1 MSDHSDLYASE
12 LQGRV
17 AIVTGGSRN
26 IGRAIAHDLAA
37 GGAAV
42 TINTRTAKA
51 EAEAVA
57 AEIEATGGKAMAFL
71 ADVTDPKAVAA
82 MVEATLERF
91 GRLDILVNNA
101 AVRKEAAFDQISLS
115 EWRQILSIVLD
126 GGFLCAQ
133 ASLPAM
139 MRAGGG
145 AIVNIG
151 GLTGHTGA
159 RSRAHVI
166 TAKAGIVGLT
176 KALAFDLAPHNI
188 TVNCVSP
195 GLIETKRAG
204 GAPAHHADHKT
215 VVGRL
220 GQPTEVAATVRMLC
234 GPRARYITG
243 QTIHV
248 NGGVFMG

>member
-1 MSDHSDLYASE
+1 MSDPYASE
-12 LQGRV
+12 LQDRV
-17 AIVTGGSRN
+17 AIVTGASRN
-26 IGRAIAHDLAA
+26 IGRAIALELAA
-37 GGAAV
+37 AGAAV
-42 TINTRTAKA
+42 MINARTAKA
-51 EAEAVA
+51 EAEAVT
-57 AEIEATGGKAMAFL
+57 AEIGAKGGKAMAFL

-82 MVEATLERF
+82 MVEATLARF

-101 AVRKEAAFDQISLS
+101 AVRKEAAFDQISLD

-126 GGFLCAQ
+126 GAFLCAQ
-133 ASLPAM
+133 AGLPAM
-139 MRAGGG
+139 TRAGGG

-176 KALAFDLAPHNI
+176 RALAFDLAPHNI

-195 GLIETKRAG
+195 GLIDTKRAG

-220 GQPTEVAATVRMLC
+220 GQPADVAATVRMLC